1 MKKIIYT
8 FLAVAVGFS
17 SCKKEEDE
25 VTPTNYSVVGVWET
39 TYANLDGT
47 NTLTP
52 YSHVYEFFWEDG
64 TYGAESYDFDGNIA
78 ALSIGSY
85 SISSDKTS
93 LTINIEYFD
102 DDGDN
107 DYTNGTYE
115 TLIVPFNIT
124 KLDNSDLHINTS
136 NILVNGASVP
146 YNKRLEKTNMSLP
159 PL

>member
-8 FLAVAVGFS
+8 FLALAVGFS

-25 VTPTNYSVVGVWET
+25 VTPTNYSVEGVWET

-47 NTLTP
+47 NVLTP

-64 TYGAESYDFDGNIA
+64 TYGGESYDFDGNIA
-78 ALSIGSY
+78 VLSIGSY

-93 LTINIEYFD
+93 LTINIEYVD

-107 DYTNGTYE
+107 DAGDDDE
-115 TLIVPFNIT
+115 TAMTATPCRYSSVSLLRCQKKVPIDP
-124 KLDNSDLHINTS
+124 L
-136 NILVNGASVP
+136 
-146 YNKRLEKTNMSLP
+146 KRL
-159 PL
+159 